1 VPVLNEHDE
10 EAMTMFDKLKKIADQ
25 AKEKAGPLAEQAA
38 HRATELAA
46 DAREKAGPLAEQAK
60 GRATEMASKAAP
72 AVSQGVGKA
81 AGSIDK
87 ATKGRFTEHIDKVHG
102 VVNDT
107 AQKVSKAGSGNPAG
121 PGAATTV
128 PGAEAAPVVD
138 AAGASGTPIS
148 QPVGG
153 AADGMPVESLGVPAE
168 GFGVPADSLGVPSG
182 GLDIPAEPVSQHP
195 TEAEKLSKAAEDPQ
209 LGL

>member
-1 VPVLNEHDE
+1 
-10 EAMTMFDKLKKIADQ
+10 MTMFDKLKKIADQ

-46 DAREKAGPLAEQAK
+46 EAREKAGPLAEQAK

-87 ATKGRFTEHIDKVHG
+87 ATGGRYTEHIDKVHG
-102 VVNDT
+102 VVKDT
-107 AQKVSKAGSGNPAG
+107 AQKVSKAGAGNSDSSPASSPAG
-121 PGAATTV
+121 TAPGVAQ
-128 PGAEAAPVVD
+128 PAPVVD
-138 AAGASGTPIS
+138 ATGAAGAQIDE
-148 QPVGG
+148 PV
-153 AADGMPVESLGVPAE
+153 AAVPVESLGVPAE
-168 GFGVPADSLGVPSG
+168 GFGVPADSLGVPAE
-182 GLDIPAEPVSQHP
+182 GLDVPAAPVEGHPHP
-195 TEAEKLSKAAEDPQ
+195 TDAEKLSKAADDPQ